1 METAYPWPLCR
12 AIATKMA
19 LHLQDLGVRCTT
31 PKFAEQALRLEQI
44 RHDTMFQTSSKALP
58 LVSEFAQVVRLPA
71 QQPLPPNARIL
82 SIPSMGEIASDGF
95 KTVGIH
101 RTPENFV
108 AAALEANTSAPSS
121 LEAVSQFRS
130 EALRGMVAKTK
141 ELTHEEEELKQS
153 LTDRRREVLSQSA
166 WSCSSGFWKNLDPPI
181 RSSSTTCAMD
191 LT

>member
-1 METAYPWPLCR
+1 
-12 AIATKMA
+12 MA

-31 PKFAEQALRLEQI
+31 PKFAEQALRFN
-44 RHDTMFQTSSKALP
+44 D
-58 LVSEFAQVVRLPA
+58 FAQVVRLPA

-101 RTPENFV
+101 RTPENVV

-130 EALRGMVAKTK
+130 EALREMVAKP
-141 ELTHEEEELKQS
+141 
-153 LTDRRREVLSQSA
+153 
-166 WSCSSGFWKNLDPPI
+166 KN
-181 RSSSTTCAMD
+181 
-191 LT
+191 